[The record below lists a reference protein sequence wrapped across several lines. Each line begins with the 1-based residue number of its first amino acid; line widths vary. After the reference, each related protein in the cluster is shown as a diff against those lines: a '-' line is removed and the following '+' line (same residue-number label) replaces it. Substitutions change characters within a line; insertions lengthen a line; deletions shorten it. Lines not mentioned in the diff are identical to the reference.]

1 MADLPHFNGTGSV
14 YVVSVNR
21 RRNKAW
27 TGGPELHYSVDLRTR
42 TYTEPVPF
50 KGGKSIIKYPWI
62 YGYF

>member
-14 YVVSVNR
+14 YVVSV
-21 RRNKAW
+21 